1 MNKFLT
7 LGINEVGRD
16 FVIGDIH
23 GKYDQLMLGLSKV
36 NFNFEKDRLIAVGD
50 LIDRGPQNME
60 CLELI
65 DEEWFYTVIGNHE
78 IMMADALSY
87 TYAMRM
93 WAINGGEWHYKC
105 TDKEIALLKDYY
117 VDVIYN
123 RLPVAIEFIAAN
135 GLRVGITHAGLTRNG
150 TWKQVIHELEDV
162 RTVGTHRTVQ
172 ELIWTRTRIQQTG
185 EVADILGIDLLIN
198 GHTPSKKEVWRGNN
212 VFIDLGACN
221 DGQLTPINIIDLLQR
236 KNKNEQYSWK

>member
-1 MNKFLT
+1 MNKL
-7 LGINEVGRD
+7 LQLPVNMQGRD

-23 GKYDQLMLGLSKV
+23 GRYDQLMLGLEAVSFDFM
-36 NFNFEKDRLIAVGD
+36 NDRLIAVGD
-50 LIDRGPQNME
+50 LIDRGTQNMQ

-87 TYAMRM
+87 PGAMRM
-93 WAINGGEWHYKC
+93 WTVNGGDWHLYLDDEDMDLLINYYK
-105 TDKEIALLKDYY
+105 
-117 VDVIYN
+117 DVIYS
-123 RLPVAIEFIAAN
+123 RLPVAIEFTATN
-135 GLRVGITHAGLTRNG
+135 GQLVGITHAGLPRNS
-150 TWKQVIHELEDV
+150 TWKQVVQVLEDV
-162 RTVGTHRTVQ
+162 RNIGADRIVQ

-185 EVADILGIDLLIN
+185 EVADILGVDLLIN
-198 GHTPSKKEVWRGNN
+198 GHTPSIKEVWRGNN

-221 DGQLTPINIIDLLQR
+221 NGELNPINVIDLLDR

>member
-1 MNKFLT
+1 MNKLLT
-7 LGINEVGRD
+7 LPINKEGRD

-23 GKYDQLMLGLSKV
+23 GKYDQLMLGLSKI

-50 LIDRGPQNME
+50 LIDRGTQNME

-87 TYAMRM
+87 YGAMRM

-105 TDKEIALLKDYY
+105 TDKEIELLKEYY

-123 RLPVAIEFIAAN
+123 RLPVAIEFIATN
-135 GLRVGITHAGLTRNG
+135 GLRVGITHAGLIRSW
-150 TWKQVIHELEDV
+150 TWEQTKKALEN
-162 RTVGTHRTVQ
+162 VGKVYADRTVQ
-172 ELIWTRTRIQQTG
+172 QLIWTRTRIQQTG
-185 EVADILGIDLLIN
+185 EVADILDIDLLIN

-221 DGQLTPINIIDLLQR
+221 KGQLLPINVIDLLER
-236 KNKNEQYSWK
+236 ENKNKDNNWR